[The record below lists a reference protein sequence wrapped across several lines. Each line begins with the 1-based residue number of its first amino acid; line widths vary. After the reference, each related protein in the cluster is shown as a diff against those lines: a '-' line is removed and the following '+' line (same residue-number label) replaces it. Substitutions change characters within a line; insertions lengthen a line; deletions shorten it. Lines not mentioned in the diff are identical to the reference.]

1 MKIALT
7 ATPALH
13 TTEIFGQPVFK
24 YTYREAVIEGYLVDH
39 DAPHHL
45 ETKLS
50 TGGIRR
56 NVLHRKRKPRK
67 NHRGRCKKMSKF
79 TVEEINFMC
88 VFETQDRTDMIGQI
102 RQVMPHIKDSD
113 MEELGERVPG
123 KFQSMTGEGFAEVVL
138 ESVE

>member
-45 ETKLS
+45 ERKLS
-50 TGGIRR
+50 TGGIHYKSGDTVTISVTM
-56 NVLHRKRKPRK
+56 NVYTHI
-67 NHRGRCKKMSKF
+67 GF
-79 TVEEINFMC
+79 DDVEE
-88 VFETQDRTDMIGQI
+88 ELKR
-102 RQVMPHIKDSD
+102 
-113 MEELGERVPG
+113 MEEFR
-123 KFQSMTGEGFAEVVL
+123 KAQAEVEQKKEKPMSQKMFKV
-138 ESVE
+138 V